1 MKTNNVFKLKSNIG
15 RYVLQVIACVFIG
28 LVLTLAISLCMG
40 FHYRLVSTDSMQPS
54 IMQGSLIIEGK
65 ASFDSL
71 KVNDVI
77 TYTRVNESKIKYTHR
92 IIDITDDGVIKVK
105 GDNPEH
111 TQIDDVTIDNYV
123 GKVVMVLPRVK
134 NFFDWVYNNMFLLL
148 YVGVVIVGAYQI
160 LFL

>member
-1 MKTNNVFKLKSNIG
+1 M
-15 RYVLQVIACVFIG
+15 LQVIACIFVG
-28 LVLTLAISLCMG
+28 LILTLAISLCVG
-40 FHYRLVSTDSMQPS
+40 FRYRIVSTDSMQPS

-71 KVNDVI
+71 KVDDVI
-77 TYTRVNESKIKYTHR
+77 TYTKANENKIKYTHR

-123 GKVVMVLPRVK
+123 GKVVMVIPGIK
-134 NFFDWVYNNMFLLL
+134 DFFNWVYNNMFLML
-148 YVGVVIVGAYQI
+148 YVVVVVVGVYQI